1 MTQEYEWDRT
11 ANDEWDL
18 RIEDVT
24 VAFIRRIKHT
34 EHTTHS
40 EYICRFMT
48 FGDDDFPDGK
58 TYRTMRS
65 AKKWC
70 ERHAPIVL
78 MRIGARV
85 SDVA

>member
-1 MTQEYEWDRT
+1 MTQEYQWDR
-11 ANDEWDL
+11 ALNGEWDL

-24 VAFIRRIKHT
+24 VAFIRQ
-34 EHTTHS
+34 TTHNN
-40 EYICRFMT
+40 YICRFMT
-48 FGDDDFPDGK
+48 FDDDAFPDGK